1 MLGRDQGSLRFVF
14 ARQHAGVV
22 FRAVERGF
30 ELRRDVRE
38 QHHGALSVRL
48 SLRNSRVL
56 GLAVVFGLVGGDL
69 LAYAAPALAQVTP
82 FGGSAGLVP
91 SSGFTRWI
99 LAEQAQFY
107 RALSSSVSAAKTDGY
122 AAFGLA
128 WLSFLYGIFH
138 AAGPGHGKAVISSYL
153 IADDATIRRGV
164 VLSFAAAIAQA
175 IAAIALVGIAAL
187 LLGATAKAMN
197 ETVRY
202 LELGAYGVIVLF
214 GLSLAWR
221 KGRAFF
227 SALSK
232 RADAEHA
239 HHHDHGHSHDHDHVH
254 DEHCGHS
261 HGPEL
266 SELKGK
272 GWLKRGL
279 TAVLAVGMRPCSGA
293 ILVLVF
299 ALSQGIFAVGVAA
312 TFAMAFG
319 TAITVTAIALLAV
332 WGKGIAVWLTK
343 RPAGG
348 ATILIYGVEVAA
360 ALMIVAFGGLLFTGM
375 MASERLFL
383 GG

>member
-1 MLGRDQGSLRFVF
+1 VKRCLRAFRPFGF
-14 ARQHAGVV
+14 ALVAALIG
-22 FRAVERGF
+22 
-30 ELRRDVRE
+30 
-38 QHHGALSVRL
+38 GA
-48 SLRNSRVL
+48 
-56 GLAVVFGLVGGDL
+56 L
-69 LAYAAPALAQVTP
+69 LAYALPAWAQGSP
-82 FGGSAGLVP
+82 FGAAPGMLPA
-91 SSGFTRWI
+91 SGFTRWI
-99 LAEQAQFY
+99 IAEQAQFY
-107 RALSSSVSAAKTDGY
+107 RALSSAVSAAKADGR

-153 IADDATIRRGV
+153 VADDATMKRGI

-187 LLGATAKAMN
+187 VLGAGAKRMN
-197 ETVRY
+197 ETVRF

-221 KGRAFF
+221 KGRAFLA
-227 SALSK
+227 ALSG
-232 RADAEHA
+232 RAEAPAGHHHHDH
-239 HHHDHGHSHDHDHVH
+239 HHHDHGHGHDHVH

-261 HGPEL
+261 HGPEPA
-266 SELKGK
+266 ELKGK

-279 TAVLAVGMRPCSGA
+279 TAVVAVGLRPCSGA

-299 ALSQGIFAVGVAA
+299 ALSQGIFAVGVVA
-312 TFAMAFG
+312 TFAMALG

-332 WGKGIAVWLTK
+332 WGKGIAVWLAK

-348 ATILIYGVEVAA
+348 ATLLIYGVEVAA
-360 ALMIVAFGGLLFTGM
+360 ALAIVAFGALLFTGM
-375 MASERLFL
+375 MASERLFP

>member
-1 MLGRDQGSLRFVF
+1 VK
-14 ARQHAGVV
+14 
-22 FRAVERGF
+22 
-30 ELRRDVRE
+30 
-38 QHHGALSVRL
+38 LS
-48 SLRNSRVL
+48 SRIFWPS
-56 GLAVVFGLVGGDL
+56 GLAVIAVLIG
-69 LAYAAPALAQVTP
+69 AAFLTDAMPALAQGGP
-82 FGGSAGLVP
+82 FGSAPGTAS
-91 SSGFTRWI
+91 SSGFTQWI

-107 RALSSSVSAAKTDGY
+107 RALSSAVSASKTDGK

-153 IADDATIRRGV
+153 IADDATMKRGI

-175 IAAIALVGIAAL
+175 VSAVALVGIAAL
-187 LLGATAKAMN
+187 VLGATAKAMN
-197 ETVRY
+197 DTVRY
-202 LELGAYGVIVLF
+202 LELGAYAVIMLF
-214 GLSLAWR
+214 GISLAWR

-227 SALSK
+227 AALSN
-232 RADAEHA
+232 RREEHHAEHHHHDHNHNHHHD
-239 HHHDHGHSHDHDHVH
+239 HHHDHGHGHDHVH

-261 HGPEL
+261 HGPEP

-279 TAVLAVGMRPCSGA
+279 TAVIAVGLRPCSGA

-299 ALSQGIFAVGVAA
+299 ALSQGIFAIGVAA

-348 ATILIYGVEVAA
+348 ATTLIYGLETAA
-360 ALMIVAFGGLLFTGM
+360 ALTIVAFGALLFTGL
-375 MASERLFL
+375 MASERLFP

>member
-1 MLGRDQGSLRFVF
+1 VKLS
-14 ARQHAGVV
+14 ARI
-22 FRAVERGF
+22 
-30 ELRRDVRE
+30 
-38 QHHGALSVRL
+38 SWP
-48 SLRNSRVL
+48 S
-56 GLAVVFGLVGGDL
+56 GLVVVAALIGAAL
-69 LAYAAPALAQVTP
+69 LADAMPAFAQGGP
-82 FGGSAGLVP
+82 FGSAPGTAS
-91 SSGFTRWI
+91 SSGFTQWI

-107 RALSSSVSAAKTDGY
+107 RTLSSAVTASKTDGK

-153 IADDATIRRGV
+153 IADDATMKRGI

-175 IAAIALVGIAAL
+175 VSAVALVGIAAL
-187 LLGATAKAMN
+187 VLGATAKAMN
-197 ETVRY
+197 DTVRY
-202 LELGAYGVIVLF
+202 LELGAYAVIMLF
-214 GLSLAWR
+214 GISLAWR

-227 SALSK
+227 AALSN
-232 RADAEHA
+232 RREEHHAEH
-239 HHHDHGHSHDHDHVH
+239 HHHDHNHNHNHHHDHHDDHGHGHDHVH

-261 HGPEL
+261 HGPEP

-279 TAVLAVGMRPCSGA
+279 TAVIAVGLRPCSGA

-299 ALSQGIFAVGVAA
+299 ALSQGIFAIGVAA

-348 ATILIYGVEVAA
+348 ATTLIYGLETAA
-360 ALMIVAFGGLLFTGM
+360 ALTIVAFGALLFTGL
-375 MASERLFL
+375 MASERLFP

>member
-1 MLGRDQGSLRFVF
+1 VKLS
-14 ARQHAGVV
+14 ARI
-22 FRAVERGF
+22 
-30 ELRRDVRE
+30 
-38 QHHGALSVRL
+38 SWP
-48 SLRNSRVL
+48 S
-56 GLAVVFGLVGGDL
+56 GLAVFAALIGAAL
-69 LAYAAPALAQVTP
+69 LADAMAAFAQGGP
-82 FGGSAGLVP
+82 FGSAPGTAS
-91 SSGFTRWI
+91 SSGFTQWI

-107 RALSSSVSAAKTDGY
+107 RTLSSAVTASKTDGK

-153 IADDATIRRGV
+153 IADDATMKRGI

-175 IAAIALVGIAAL
+175 IAAVALVGIAAL
-187 LLGATAKAMN
+187 VLGATAKAMN
-197 ETVRY
+197 DTVRY
-202 LELGAYGVIVLF
+202 LELGAYAVIVLF
-214 GLSLAWR
+214 GISLAWR
-221 KGRAFF
+221 KGRALLV
-227 SALSK
+227 ALSN
-232 RADAEHA
+232 RREEHHAEHHHHGHDHNDHHHHA
-239 HHHDHGHSHDHDHVH
+239 HDHHDHGHDHDHVH

-261 HGPEL
+261 HGPEP

-279 TAVLAVGMRPCSGA
+279 TAVIAVGLRPCSGA

-299 ALSQGIFAVGVAA
+299 ALSQGIFAIGVAA

-332 WGKGIAVWLTK
+332 WGKGIAIWLTK

-348 ATILIYGVEVAA
+348 ATLVIYGLEVAA
-360 ALMIVAFGGLLFTGM
+360 ALTIVAFGVLLFTGL
-375 MASERLFL
+375 MASERLFP